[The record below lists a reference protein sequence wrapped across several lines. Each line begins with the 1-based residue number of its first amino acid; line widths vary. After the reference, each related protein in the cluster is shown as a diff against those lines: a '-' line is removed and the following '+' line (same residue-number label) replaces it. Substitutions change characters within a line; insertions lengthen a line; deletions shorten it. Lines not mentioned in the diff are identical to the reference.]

1 MTLWWIGNALLAF
14 VVAPLVIF
22 LANRLIRLALE
33 IKHYADDVLENGVDL
48 TGTLDAVPKLVTTKE
63 LTGVARQN
71 VGRYGA
77 ALVALQSGA
86 APAQSGVG
94 RAPSDAPPPPPPR
107 QPPQQQQRRPRARL
121 VASRED

>member
-33 IKHYADDVLENGVDL
+33 IKHYADDVLENGVAL
-48 TGTLDAVPKLVTTKE
+48 TGTLDAVPKLVTTKQ

-94 RAPSDAPPPPPPR
+94 RAPQD
-107 QPPQQQQRRPRARL
+107 QPPQQQQPQPQQRRPRARL